1 VPTIRVITK
10 AEAQQTRTPKQPG
23 VRRQRMDE
31 FDLYVLPLIES
42 SDQAVV
48 YEGIEEVPQNFVLS
62 LRWAFKRAG
71 LDVSVRKMRG
81 RNEVRAW
88 VNEPKPAPVPALK
101 PAAKR
106 ASGPPRK
113 TA

>member
-1 VPTIRVITK
+1 MPTIRVITK
-10 AEAQQTRTPKQPG
+10 AEAQQTRTLKQPG
-23 VRRQRMDE
+23 VRRQRMNE
-31 FDLYVLPLIES
+31 FDLYAQPLIGS

-48 YEGIEEVPQNFVLS
+48 YEAIEEVPQSFVLS
-62 LRWAFKRAG
+62 LRGAFKRAG

-88 VNEPKPAPVPALK
+88 VNEPKPVPVPVAQ
-101 PAAKR
+101 PAVKR
-106 ASGPPRK
+106 ARGRARK